1 MRARATNVLLLSPD
15 PSFCVPL
22 TNYSANKLILALA
35 QERWPDGWHKRR
47 RLVTLSTSHT
57 QTGIGWGWGQL
68 DWTEAGAG
76 RANTGVILVLR
87 LLTNSKSNS
96 HYTICI
102 VSIYCI
108 SICIDS
114 LAAVWLWLMKYH
126 PHPSFLCQKR
136 TVQEYSNKNIIKFC
150 DPFKLITEH
159 NEMML
164 RKLR

>member
-1 MRARATNVLLLSPD
+1 MRARATNVLLPRSNQ
-15 PSFCVPL
+15 SFCVPL

-35 QERWPDGWHKRR
+35 QFQERWPDGWQERR

-57 QTGIGWGWGQL
+57 
-68 DWTEAGAG
+68 DWDRMGTVGLKLLLTG

-114 LAAVWLWLMKYH
+114 LAAVWLMKQMKHH
-126 PHPSFLCQKR
+126 PHFPTHLEQYVDSRL
-136 TVQEYSNKNIIKFC
+136 KNMQW
-150 DPFKLITEH
+150 P
-159 NEMML
+159 
-164 RKLR
+164 